1 MSKIKAEPKAPEPRE
16 VKKTPIRE
24 PSKDKR
30 EPTPREKSTI
40 KEEKKEPPTKER
52 DDGGEKKKEKRRD
65 KRSASVEFE
74 GDLSSVSN
82 SSNGS
87 SMPVN
92 NDVVVVEDQRGK
104 RLFPVE
110 NRRTLSIF
118 FPLPRIKTSQS

>member
-40 KEEKKEPPTKER
+40 KEEKKEPTKER
-52 DDGGEKKKEKRRD
+52 DDGSEKKKEKRRD

-87 SMPVN
+87 SMPIN

-104 RLFPVE
+104 FAGIFDE
-110 NRRTLSIF
+110 ILS
-118 FPLPRIKTSQS
+118 